1 MAQSTAQSE
10 LPGRCLAVPQ
20 RQNLVRCAFHHLLR
34 LNEGINCFFGMASV
48 YAAVNIFRDLVSFS
62 IQLLPPLIPVD
73 IHGVFCVS

>member
-1 MAQSTAQSE
+1 
-10 LPGRCLAVPQ
+10 
-20 RQNLVRCAFHHLLR
+20 
-34 LNEGINCFFGMASV
+34 MASV